1 MIDTNNLVGNED
13 SITNKASAIVAPES
27 IHVNAQ
33 TNSNKVIHQ
42 SNNIFA
48 RLFRRFTRQEQP
60 VQLNT
65 PENVKV
71 ITQKPELSQDQ
82 KMVNAILDDDLNV
95 VYDKHVIKIKV
106 LDSEMLP
113 KEFVGFIGRH
123 TDLLLKLRLQN
134 IYSFYFSFLY
144 EQTLVETIH
153 QVEKW
158 HNVKNAHEII
168 MIKMIANYFDYFLK
182 LLFEND
188 HLLQLLQQKQFLYN
202 LLTIYNNKMNLKDPM
217 NEDWTLAMQKFTPIM
232 LTECYRIYDKFDI
245 KTCTI
250 IDLLALTIQFK
261 QVSLFSSVC
270 INNRYAI
277 TDEQIKKFID
287 KQSVMMYDE
296 RYIKDLLNAG
306 NSIYFNQLYCK
317 YHSGVHKCCSQDD
330 IIRTID
336 CLKAYSSMR
345 QQDNIELDIE
355 TIRLNGYR
363 QFIEDYQK
371 VDDPVI
377 QKICKKLLTAQD

>member
-1 MIDTNNLVGNED
+1 MIDTDNLVNNEENTVTKAD
-13 SITNKASAIVAPES
+13 IVTAPTNIQASKQINYGRMTS
-27 IHVNAQ
+27 
-33 TNSNKVIHQ
+33 Q
-42 SNNIFA
+42 SSNIFT
-48 RLFRRFTRQEQP
+48 RLFKYFKKKKEP
-60 VQLNT
+60 VHLNT
-65 PENVKV
+65 SENVKV

-82 KMVNAILDDDLNV
+82 KMVNAILDDDINV

-106 LDSEMLP
+106 LNSEMLP
-113 KEFVGFIGRH
+113 KEFVGFIGKH
-123 TDLLLKLRLQN
+123 ADLLLKLRLQN
-134 IYSFYFSFLY
+134 IYNFYFSFLY

-153 QVEKW
+153 KVEKW
-158 HNVKNAHEII
+158 HSTKNAHEII

-182 LLFEND
+182 LLLENEY
-188 HLLQLLQQKQFLYN
+188 LVQLLQQKQFLYN
-202 LLTIYNNKMNLKDPM
+202 LLVIYNSKLNLEDPV
-217 NEDWTLAMQKFTPIM
+217 NGDWTLVMQKFTPIM
-232 LTECYRIYDKFDI
+232 LTECYRIYNKFNI
-245 KTCTI
+245 EACTI

-270 INNRYAI
+270 INNRFAI

-306 NSIYFNQLYCK
+306 NSIYFNQLGRK
-317 YHSGVHKCCSQDD
+317 YHGGVHKCCSQDD

-345 QQDNIELDIE
+345 QQNKIELDINK
-355 TIRLNGYR
+355 IRLNGYR

-371 VDDPVI
+371 IDDPFI
-377 QKICKKLLTAQD
+377 QNICKQLLTAQD

>member
-71 ITQKPELSQDQ
+71 ITQKSELSRDQ
-82 KMVNAILDDDLNV
+82 KMVNAILDDDINV

-153 QVEKW
+153 KVEKW

-232 LTECYRIYDKFDI
+232 LTECYRI
-245 KTCTI
+245 
-250 IDLLALTIQFK
+250 
-261 QVSLFSSVC
+261 
-270 INNRYAI
+270 
-277 TDEQIKKFID
+277 
-287 KQSVMMYDE
+287 
-296 RYIKDLLNAG
+296 
-306 NSIYFNQLYCK
+306 
-317 YHSGVHKCCSQDD
+317 
-330 IIRTID
+330 
-336 CLKAYSSMR
+336 
-345 QQDNIELDIE
+345 
-355 TIRLNGYR
+355 
-363 QFIEDYQK
+363 
-371 VDDPVI
+371 
-377 QKICKKLLTAQD
+377 